1 MTILDRECLE
11 QEFNLDGLDENEVEE
26 IIKSVN
32 EDPIDDL
39 KNNSARANFLL
50 DYIEREITN
59 GNLTPRLAEVAGQ
72 LINTVTNTNKEIIS
86 HYNYNRYLQI
96 REKMLELKQLEIEL
110 KNQKNNRSQ
119 NQNIIVTDRESVLK
133 MLEQNTSDDEK
144 EEKEDE

>member
-110 KNQKNNRSQ
+110 KNQKNNRPQ